1 MQRNKLPD
9 LVLYYKPI
17 AKRIGGRL
25 KKSWKDQFLY
35 KSSWNK
41 LYKHR
46 MQLVKKNMKTY

>member
-17 AKRIGGRL
+17 AKRIRGRL

-41 LYKHR
+41 HR